1 MDLNAVMRGNP
12 REISKVI
19 LGEKQ
24 ISITEFI
31 AVTNYEAIVEFD
43 ETYKQKVEQ
52 SNQTLKNALK
62 SSQKIYGVNT
72 GLGDNW
78 TKEIDYKQQANLQK
92 NILRSHSVAV
102 GNPLSYAETR
112 AIMLMALVNLG
123 RGFSGVS
130 LETLISVKEMLNRH
144 IYPFAPGEGSVG
156 YLSIEAHIYRAMIG
170 DGKVFVDSKIID
182 SQIELTRLK
191 IKIPQLQPKEGLALI
206 SGTMAVTGIAIL
218 ATYNIYSEL
227 KNVEL
232 GAALSFEGLKGAF
245 SELDENVME
254 LKKHQEQYEVAA
266 NIRRILK
273 GSQNLLESQDL
284 RVQDAL
290 SIRTMPQ
297 MIGALDRV
305 FKETLQSVYEEL
317 LSVSDNPVLLN
328 SNGAKAWM
336 NGNFDATYVSLHM
349 DYLVIA
355 VTNFVNTIER
365 IVNRFLDTR
374 HSGFPPFLVSS
385 PGANNG
391 LMIVHYTLAGILN
404 EMKLL
409 TNPVNINN
417 STMSAEQE
425 DVVTFAYLASKKA
438 LVVSEKFKEV
448 MAIWFFVT
456 KEALEFLD
464 IKKLAP
470 SLQSVISEMRKTVPK
485 IEHDRAFYDD
495 LVNIKKLLNQGI
507 LIDRVE
513 EIVGSVGVDL
523 NV

>member
-328 SNGAKAWM
+328 SNGAKA
-336 NGNFDATYVSLHM
+336 
-349 DYLVIA
+349 
-355 VTNFVNTIER
+355 
-365 IVNRFLDTR
+365 
-374 HSGFPPFLVSS
+374 
-385 PGANNG
+385 
-391 LMIVHYTLAGILN
+391 
-404 EMKLL
+404 
-409 TNPVNINN
+409 
-417 STMSAEQE
+417 
-425 DVVTFAYLASKKA
+425 

-448 MAIWFFVT
+448 MSIWFFVT
-456 KEALEFLD
+456 KEALEFMD

-495 LVNIKKLLNQGI
+495 LVNIKKILNQGI